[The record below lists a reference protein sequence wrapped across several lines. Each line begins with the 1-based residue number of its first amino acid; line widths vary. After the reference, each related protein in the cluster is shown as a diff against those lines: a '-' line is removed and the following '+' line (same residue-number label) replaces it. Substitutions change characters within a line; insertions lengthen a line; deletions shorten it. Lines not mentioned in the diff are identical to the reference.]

1 MVRKTPM
8 KANLTSFILLLT
20 LSAGIYPAAG
30 VAVGLQASEDRP
42 FAAVVAAEEAKFI
55 IPVGKR
61 GRWEWFLEST
71 KENLREY
78 TWQVAVKNGEDS
90 YAFGYSLF
98 KKPGSTQQSGD
109 LAALIKAGQQ
119 SVWQVSASGQ
129 RRGGRV
135 IYDAGVSVEPDG
147 ENVIIL
153 IKGKENVDRLF
164 SSRPE
169 KVTFEMRTEAKR
181 PERKTVNVTY
191 KS

>member
-1 MVRKTPM
+1 MFDSG
-8 KANLTSFILLLT
+8 LILVLFLT
-20 LSAGIYPAAG
+20 LSASTHPARG
-30 VAVGLQASEDRP
+30 VAGGLQTSEESP
-42 FAAVVAAEEAKFI
+42 FAAIVAAEEARFI

-61 GRWEWFLEST
+61 ERWEWFLEST

-78 TWQVAVKNGEDS
+78 AWQVTVKNGEDS

-119 SVWQVSASGQ
+119 SVWQVSENGQ
-129 RRGGRV
+129 RRSGRV

-147 ENVIIL
+147 ENVIIS
-153 IKGKENVDRLF
+153 IKGKANVDRLF

-169 KVTFEMRTEAKR
+169 NVTFEMRTEAKR
-181 PERKTVNVTY
+181 PKTKTVKITY

>member
-1 MVRKTPM
+1 MSM
-8 KANLTSFILLLT
+8 KANLTSLILFLA
-20 LSAGIYPAAG
+20 LSACVYPATG
-30 VAVGLQASEDRP
+30 VAVRRQTPENGP
-42 FAAVVAAEEAKFI
+42 FAAVVAADEAKFI
-55 IPVGKR
+55 IPVGRKD
-61 GRWEWFLEST
+61 RWEWFLEGT

-78 TWQVAVKNGEDS
+78 TWQVAVKNGGES
-90 YAFGYSLF
+90 YEFGYSLF
-98 KKPGSTQQSGD
+98 KKAGSTPQSGD
-109 LAALIKAGQQ
+109 LAALIKAGQK
-119 SVWQVSASGQ
+119 SLWQVSESGQ
-129 RRGGRV
+129 GRSGRV

-181 PERKTVNVTY
+181 PKTKTVKITY

>member
-1 MVRKTPM
+1 M
-8 KANLTSFILLLT
+8 KANLTSFILFLT
-20 LSAGIYPAAG
+20 LSASIYPATGA
-30 VAVGLQASEDRP
+30 AVGPQTPEDRP

-61 GRWEWFLEST
+61 ERWEWFLEST

-90 YAFGYSLF
+90 YEFGYSLF
-98 KKPGSTQQSGD
+98 KKPGFTRQSGD
-109 LAALIKAGQQ
+109 LAALIEAGQQ
-119 SVWQVSASGQ
+119 SVWQVAASGQ

-135 IYDAGVSVEPDG
+135 ISNAGVSVEPDG
-147 ENVIIL
+147 ENVTIL

-181 PERKTVNVTY
+181 PKTKTVKVTY
-191 KS
+191 KI